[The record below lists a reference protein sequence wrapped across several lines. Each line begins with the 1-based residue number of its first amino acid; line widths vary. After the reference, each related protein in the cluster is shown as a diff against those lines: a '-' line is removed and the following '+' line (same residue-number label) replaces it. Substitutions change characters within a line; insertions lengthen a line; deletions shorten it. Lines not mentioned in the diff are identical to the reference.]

1 MRGKLQEG
9 GPNSNQ
15 DELIDSFVRELF
27 GPEVKLD
34 YIDKDGVS
42 SPVRSLRLPGLK
54 FAATNTVYSD
64 TIFSF
69 LYIYYISPD
78 TPSTASKFRFLNI
91 FLLQL
96 FIITLNSF
104 DLSDRNC
111 SFYSSTFAIV

>member
-42 SPVRSLRLPGLK
+42 SRFGGP
-54 FAATNTVYSD
+54 
-64 TIFSF
+64 SF
-69 LYIYYISPD
+69 KSSSG
-78 TPSTASKFRFLNI
+78 TQN
-91 FLLQL
+91 LQQKHR
-96 FIITLNSF
+96 TL
-104 DLSDRNC
+104 
-111 SFYSSTFAIV
+111 

>member
-42 SPVRSLRLPGLK
+42 SPVRSLRLQAFK

-64 TIFSF
+64 TKFLFIYLQTHPPLLRNSVFST
-69 LYIYYISPD
+69 YIYYNY
-78 TPSTASKFRFLNI
+78 F
-91 FLLQL
+91 
-96 FIITLNSF
+96 
-104 DLSDRNC
+104 
-111 SFYSSTFAIV
+111 

>member
-64 TIFSF
+64 T
-69 LYIYYISPD
+69 
-78 TPSTASKFRFLNI
+78 KF
-91 FLLQL
+91 
-96 FIITLNSF
+96 
-104 DLSDRNC
+104 
-111 SFYSSTFAIV
+111 